1 MALPQDGQ
9 NANGLTKVTEIPK
22 GKELIFIDPTTNEG
36 GIITLEDLTTQILKN
51 LTSQTFALDQ
61 GNMTLLA
68 ALNQL
73 NSKRFFTENIGNT
86 TANNHAKL
94 DRNFDFEAISW
105 VSRDY
110 NEVFGNQWC
119 FIKSLKI
126 EEKYGFQFLVSC
138 QTKTTV
144 ATRYYEEGVW
154 RKWSVIS

>member
-73 NSKRFFTENIGNT
+73 NSKRFFTEQIGDTTSNI
-86 TANNHAKL
+86 HAKL
-94 DRNFDFEAISW
+94 DRNLDFEAISW
-105 VSRDY
+105 IDRKY

-119 FIKSLKI
+119 FIKSIKI
-126 EEKYGFQFLVSC
+126 GEDYGFQFLISC
-138 QTKTTV
+138 QTKTAV
-144 ATRYYEEGVW
+144 ATRYYEKGIW
-154 RKWSVIS
+154 GKWSVIS

>member
-73 NSKRFFTENIGNT
+73 NDQFGHTFFVSVQCAK
-86 TANNHAKL
+86 TAVLDSLTGQECVQDLLPSQLACYKL
-94 DRNFDFEAISW
+94 CALFLDLDSVEFDCHYIL
-105 VSRDY
+105 
-110 NEVFGNQWC
+110 QLLQL
-119 FIKSLKI
+119 FI
-126 EEKYGFQFLVSC
+126 
-138 QTKTTV
+138 T
-144 ATRYYEEGVW
+144 
-154 RKWSVIS
+154 